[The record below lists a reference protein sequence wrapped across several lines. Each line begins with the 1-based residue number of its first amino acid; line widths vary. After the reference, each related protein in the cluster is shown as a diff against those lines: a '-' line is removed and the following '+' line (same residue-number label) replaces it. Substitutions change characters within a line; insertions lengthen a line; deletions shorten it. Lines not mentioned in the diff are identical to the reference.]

1 MKRLA
6 LIAGAAVVLL
16 SGIGAGAYFYLG
28 PKLASDGAAPVAH
41 LGHKTET
48 SVSGSEVKAQKSAEL
63 RRLLE
68 QLGTAQD
75 RVVRGDRSALAD
87 QGRLLT
93 EISDVLRHFERPD
106 WDNYANVRGAFVYV
120 LSGGDYGVLKPLAND
135 ESLYEADRT
144 LAQGIMQFAQGN
156 ASEAKKLLSDVDPR
170 SLDVSL
176 VGPFALAQASFYIGH
191 EDGKAIEL
199 LDEARLVCPHTA
211 IEEAAARREIPILV
225 SSGDTD
231 RAVMLM
237 SDYLR
242 RFGKS
247 IYAWKLFRDFSAA
260 AAKRDEFSN
269 GDLVDKLDVATSTA
283 DKQARIDL
291 FLAMAGA
298 ALPHGRIALAKAAAG
313 KVLSLK
319 PESIE
324 DIDRATLYGAAA
336 KAPTTQAAEALNALH
351 QIALDR
357 FSGDDAEI
365 HEVAGYVAHTVA
377 RDKIVDGD
385 KDRRT
390 DEHTN
395 QSNSGGGSPPK
406 SQELSIIANAVESA
420 DAALKE
426 ADMVMSGN
434 VK

>member
-16 SGIGAGAYFYLG
+16 SGIGAGAYFYLM
-28 PKLASDGAAPVAH
+28 PPLVSGAAPPASH
-41 LGHKTET
+41 LGHQTET
-48 SVSGSEVKAQKSAEL
+48 SVSGSEIKAQKSAEL

-68 QLGTAQD
+68 RLGTVQD
-75 RVVRGDRSALAD
+75 RVVRGDHAALAD

-93 EISDVLRHFERPD
+93 EISDVLRHFEKRD
-106 WDNYANVRGAFVYV
+106 WDNYANIRGAFVYV
-120 LSGGDYGVLKPLAND
+120 LSGGDYGVLKPLADD
-135 ESLYEADRT
+135 EALYEADRT
-144 LAQGIMQFAQGN
+144 LAQGIMQFAQGRTG
-156 ASEAKKLLSDVDPR
+156 EAKKLLSDLDPR
-170 SLDVSL
+170 SLDISL

-191 EDGKAIEL
+191 DDAKAIEL

-211 IEEAAARREIPILV
+211 IEEAAARREIPILIG
-225 SSGDTD
+225 SGDTG
-231 RAVMLM
+231 RAMMLM

-298 ALPHGRIALAKAAAG
+298 ALPPGRIALAKAAAG

-336 KAPTTQAAEALNALH
+336 KAPTTQAAEALSALH
-351 QIALDR
+351 QITIGR

-365 HEVAGYVAHTVA
+365 HEVAGYVAHTVT
-377 RDKIVDGD
+377 RDKIADID
-385 KDRRT
+385 KDRKT
-390 DEHTN
+390 DERAN
-395 QSNSGGGSPPK
+395 QSSSGGGSPPK
-406 SQELSIIANAVESA
+406 SQELSIVANAVESA